1 MKGESF
7 QPCCAKMGPSRNGSH
22 TTGTPA
28 FAARPSIRAAERYE
42 YVLPN
47 SNQNSSRTHLPRS
60 SNRRSLPLSRE
71 MVQEP
76 HNSFDK
82 PPDWYDNVG
91 GVSDHGGRTRL
102 RDRAADQLLD
112 MVISSG
118 LSQGERLPP
127 ERELVGRLG
136 VSRTVV
142 REALNLLEAR
152 GLISIEHGRGAVV
165 SGGSTHAVRDTLGL
179 LLRVRPKA
187 LWELLEIREI
197 LEVEISGL
205 AAERAG
211 EVEVREMRGQLARM
225 ETLIDAP
232 EGYVDADVEFHALLV
247 RSTGNEVLLTMLDP
261 IVELLRTSRRVSAS
275 RPGSARRA
283 LREHEEILGRVESGD
298 AEGAREGMRVHLA
311 NTARDIEAALAE
323 GMLGEEDMGEMDEG

>member
-1 MKGESF
+1 
-7 QPCCAKMGPSRNGSH
+7 
-22 TTGTPA
+22 
-28 FAARPSIRAAERYE
+28 
-42 YVLPN
+42 
-47 SNQNSSRTHLPRS
+47 
-60 SNRRSLPLSRE
+60 
-71 MVQEP
+71 MV
-76 HNSFDK
+76 
-82 PPDWYDNVG
+82 V
-91 GVSDHGGRTRL
+91 
-102 RDRAADQLLD
+102 
-112 MVISSG
+112 SSG
-118 LSQGERLPP
+118 LRPGERLPP

-165 SGGSTHAVRDTLGL
+165 SGGSTRAVRDTLGL

-211 EVEVREMRGQLARM
+211 EDDVRGMREQLDRM
-225 ETLIDAP
+225 KSLIEAP
-232 EGYVDADVEFHALLV
+232 EGYVDADVDFHTLLA
-247 RSTGNEVLLTMLDP
+247 RSTRNEVLLTMLDP
-261 IVELLRTSRRVSAS
+261 VVDLLRASREVSAS

-283 LREHEEILGRVESGD
+283 LREHEEILDRVEAGD
-298 AEGAREGMRVHLA
+298 ADGAREKMRVHLM

-323 GMLGEEDMGEMDEG
+323 GMLDRETREMDGA